1 MRAALRVI
9 AGRGAARAGIQL
21 SMLALLPVWGA
32 DDFGRYVAAAGT
44 FAWVQTL
51 VLGVEKSALT
61 AVPRTRL
68 LGPQITW
75 MLIARAATPFGL
87 GLLATVALLPVGG
100 LVTLYAAAAANA
112 AGLGLMSVLVA
123 IHRLAQ
129 RPGRDTAAFVTYA
142 AWVIG
147 MAGLAALGVLRPLG
161 YLLALTGGLIVVCAV
176 LAALVPR
183 ERPQETRPGLGGLLN
198 RRVLLLGF
206 SDVADT
212 AGVSVL
218 YIVLAVAAKPS
229 ETALVYVLI
238 LISSALGAFGV
249 LVLRLIQPATSL
261 RLRGTGGTG
270 GRALARRITG
280 WTAVVSGTV
289 VAAVVGLA
297 SVAPVTENRVLLGF
311 VVLVEMTTFCAV
323 VYAVFLLENTNGAVL
338 SLTTSAALA
347 SLITTSAVA
356 LVATGPLG
364 AIGAFLALVV
374 GLATKAA
381 VLRFRLAGTQST
393 VEVPAVTRV

>member
-51 VLGVEKSALT
+51 VIGVEKSALT
-61 AVPRTRL
+61 AVPRTRV
-68 LGPQITW
+68 LGPQVTW
-75 MLIARAATPFGL
+75 MLIARAAAPFGL
-87 GLLATVALLPVGG
+87 GLLAMAALLPVGG
-100 LVTLYAAAAANA
+100 LVALYAAAAANA
-112 AGLGLMSVLVA
+112 AGLGLMSVLAAV
-123 IHRLAQ
+123 HRLAE
-129 RPGRDTAAFVTYA
+129 RPGRDTAAFTTYA
-142 AWVIG
+142 AWVVG

-161 YLLALTGGLIVVCAV
+161 YLLALTGGLVVVCAV

-183 ERPQETRPGLGGLLN
+183 GRPHETREGLGSLLN

-218 YIVLAVAAKPS
+218 YIVLAVAATPS

-261 RLRGTGGTG
+261 RLRGTGGVG
-270 GRALARRITG
+270 GRELARRITG
-280 WTAVVSGTV
+280 WTAAVAGLVV
-289 VAAVVGLA
+289 VAVVALA
-297 SVAPVTENRVLLGF
+297 ALAPVTESRLLLGF
-311 VVLVEMTTFCAV
+311 VVLVEMTSFCAV

-347 SLITTSAVA
+347 SLVATSATA
-356 LVATGPLG
+356 LLATGPLG
-364 AIGAFLALVV
+364 AVGAFAALVV

-381 VLRFRLAGTQST
+381 VLRLRLTPST
-393 VEVPAVTRV
+393 VDLPVVTRV